1 MKNQYSSPDIEIILV
16 DLDVITSSPSVETP
30 DEDLGFGDW

>member
-1 MKNQYSSPDIEIILV
+1 MKNKYVSPEIEIKPIYA
-16 DLDVITSSPSVETP
+16 DIITSSLGVETP